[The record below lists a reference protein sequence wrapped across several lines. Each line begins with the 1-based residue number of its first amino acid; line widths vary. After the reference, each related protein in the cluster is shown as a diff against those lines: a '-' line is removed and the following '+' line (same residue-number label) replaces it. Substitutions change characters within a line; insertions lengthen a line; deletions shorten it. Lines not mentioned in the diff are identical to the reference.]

1 MKPALHLRQSQHLA
15 LTPQLQQSIRLLQL
29 STPEFNQELEKFLQ
43 ENPLLERD
51 DNDGQDAPDET
62 VAKLGD
68 DGLPERIDMG
78 GNKLTDQLYGDN
90 NERQDFQPTQIDA
103 QDDIRDEYGFGGERA
118 GEFGDQFMRGQSGGD
133 DERNFND
140 VFGQTQ
146 EAGLTLQQH
155 LLQQLPLTSLSTRD
169 RQIAAFLI
177 VHLDDDGYLTYDM
190 DDLVEL
196 LQANSPADDGEGN
209 WSGAHLRDELNI
221 ALRHIQH
228 LDPTGV
234 GARSLSECLDLQI
247 EALPAVTPYRLVA
260 RALVKDHLDVLA
272 QRDFVKLKKLLRLSD
287 EELKTIRALIVS
299 LDPKPGRVFGVS
311 DIRYIVPDVIVKKVR
326 GRWRA
331 SLNEEAMPKLRVNK
345 FYANLIQKS
354 RDADGKGLS
363 GQLQEARWLVK
374 NIQQRF
380 ETILKVTEAIV
391 ENQRH
396 FFDHGEVAMRP
407 LVLREIAEQV
417 GLHESTISRV
427 TTQKYMLT
435 PRGVFELKYF
445 FGSSVATESGG
456 ACSATAIRALIK
468 QLVEAED
475 DQKPLSDSKIVDVL
489 SAQGILVARRTIAKY
504 RESMHIQPASLRKSL

>member
-1 MKPALHLRQSQHLA
+1 MKPSLHLRQSQHLA
-15 LTPQLQQSIRLLQL
+15 LTPQLQQSIKLLQL
-29 STPEFNQELEKFLQ
+29 STPELNQELEKFLL

-51 DNDGQDAPDET
+51 DNDGQNDQDGA
-62 VAKLGD
+62 VANDVDCRL
-68 DGLPERIDMG
+68 LERIDKVSHTSAD
-78 GNKLTDQLYGDN
+78 NLYDN
-90 NERQDFQPTQIDA
+90 NVEKQDFQPTQIDA
-103 QDDIRDEYGFGGERA
+103 QDDSRDEYGFGSERT
-118 GEFGDQFMRGQSGGD
+118 GEFGDRFARNSPSGD
-133 DERNFND
+133 DERNDND
-140 VFGQTQ
+140 GFGRAQ
-146 EAGLTLQQH
+146 EAGLSLQQH

-177 VHLDDDGYLTYDM
+177 VHLDDDGYLTCEM
-190 DDLVEL
+190 DDLVDL
-196 LQANSPADDGEGN
+196 LQANPSADAGEGN
-209 WSGAHLRDELNI
+209 LAGEHLRDELNI

-234 GARSLSECLDLQI
+234 GARSLAECLDLQI
-247 EALPAVTPYRLVA
+247 EALPAVTPHRDVA
-260 RALVKDHLDVLA
+260 RKLVKDHLDALGK
-272 QRDFVKLKKLLRLSD
+272 RDFAKLKKWLRISD
-287 EELKTIRALIVS
+287 DELKAIRALIVS
-299 LDPKPGRVFGVS
+299 LDPKPGRAFGVS

-326 GRWRA
+326 GLWRA
-331 SLNEEAMPKLRVNK
+331 TLNEEAMPKLRVNK

-354 RDADGKGLS
+354 RDVDGKNLS

-445 FGSSVATESGG
+445 FGSCVSTEAGG

-475 DQKPLSDSKIVDVL
+475 HQKPLSDSKIADVL
-489 SAQGILVARRTIAKY
+489 SGQGILVARRTIAKY
-504 RESMHIQPASLRKSL
+504 RESLHIQPASLRKSF